1 VRKKSIL
8 GEIESKRKRSE
19 IRGIEGFRVHESG
32 KELSK
37 RGFFFHLCVKMFF
50 LIVMFPSVYLIL
62 I

>member
-19 IRGIEGFRVHESG
+19 NRGIEGFRVHESG

-37 RGFFFHLCVKMFF
+37 RGFFSSLCKNVFF
-50 LIVMFPSVYLIL
+50 NSYVS
-62 I
+62 